1 MKSKQSTCSDRRVR
15 PRRHAPGFALKALP
29 LAAALCCAPA
39 LYAQVTIT
47 GAAGLPQGGTVAAG
61 DVTGGVSGN
70 KMTLTQTGN
79 RAVIDWQSFNINA
92 GKEVQFVQPSASAA
106 VLNRVSASA
115 GMSEIY
121 GTLSANGTVLLA
133 NPNGVLF
140 GAGGAVNV
148 ASLIVTTG
156 TVHQAEFLA
165 EGGFSI
171 SGAST
176 GSVVNEGSI
185 TASDAGLVALV
196 APSVSNRHR
205 IIATGGRIALSGADR
220 ATISFT
226 GGLYGFVVPGGA
238 LGTNAMVS
246 NTAAARLEGATI
258 LLSTGDAAN
267 LVSGVINLEGVQQAS
282 SAMVINGD
290 TVVLKSALDAPA
302 VSGASNTIQVHAG
315 ARIQDGVKIAKTG
328 VPGAGATVQVQAG
341 TFTEQVILDKAN
353 LTLSGVSGAKLVV
366 PDAAQ
371 VNGIEIRANNV
382 SVDGLEIAGPVDASY
397 LTYAWG
403 SNISRGIAVSD
414 GITGFAIRNNDIH
427 DVRNGILIH
436 GRNST
441 GTVSNNRIE
450 NTKSGISVQYTDASG
465 ISITGNTQGSYGN
478 EWGLNLHLNGHI
490 VGGNIVSN
498 STPIA
503 AAPDAAW
510 QQSLL
515 ALSIANGGWSVQ
527 DQAYTSSNRTHAAVA
542 TTGSPSNQGSLIN
555 PLNTVAGGIN
565 AVVSGGTVNVA
576 AGTYTQ
582 SSTLNVSKSVTLA
595 GAGQGDTFID
605 ARSVNSYGMQVS
617 ADNVTLRD
625 FTLYGPAANFASA
638 YGIKVSPGS
647 SNASARLRD
656 LTIAR
661 VSSRGAGKAE
671 LDLNGVD
678 GALIDQVTL
687 NGALVGN
694 DSSTSAGAGLQ
705 LTDSANITVRNSRT
719 LNNAWGGLAIYQ
731 ANNYYNQQVSGIQ
744 IEANN
749 QFTESNPVYMQRHA
763 AALHDFDALS
773 IDGFGYAVRN
783 SALNG
788 YTWLQVGKQ
797 QAYDFAVN
805 VPDASTNV
813 STVQTWSGAAAAPDF
828 QVGAGNLSGGGTR
841 AMSIGAAIS
850 QSASGAGIA
859 VDTGS
864 YNESINLNSQR
875 DLRFSGATL
884 QGLTLQAGAANS
896 GIGGQV
902 TVTGAGGFTA
912 DAALRLLSDTTLS
925 TTGGNISLTGQV
937 SNDGSTPRALSLL
950 AGSGSVRGD
959 VSMASGGAVG
969 NPLGQLQVRARNY
982 NLGNTLRVRSY
993 SIDALTNVALS
1004 NTTLIGSDAAA
1015 SNQVTAGGN
1024 VTGTLQGPG
1033 AVALQSGGNM
1043 AVNVTGSQVNLQA
1056 GGQLTALVNASTL
1069 SVRAVQ
1075 AVDISGSASNVSVDA
1090 PSGSLNGTFPT
1101 VNNTGKGVLTI
1112 NGRPEVNQEVK
1123 KVEPARIIPVVVPPT
1138 PVFQAAPPPPPPPP
1152 PAPVQ
1157 APPPPPAQSS
1167 DQPADQPSGQPP
1179 AGRPAASRVAQAP
1192 GPAPVAPVVVSTA
1205 PKAGG
1210 AVMDKGQAVELD
1222 LSPGRNNSNQ
1232 K

>member
-1 MKSKQSTCSDRRVR
+1 MYSKQSTGSGHRCRQARRT
-15 PRRHAPGFALKALP
+15 PGVALKALP
-29 LAAALCCAPA
+29 LAAALCCGSV
-39 LYAQVTIT
+39 LQAQTIIP
-47 GAAGLPQGGTVAAG
+47 GAAGLPQNGTVSAG
-61 DVTGGVSGN
+61 TVTGGVSGN

-92 GKEVQFVQPSASAA
+92 GKEVQFVQPGASAA

-148 ASLIVTTG
+148 ASLVVTTG
-156 TVHQAEFLA
+156 TVNQTGFMAG
-165 EGGFSI
+165 GGFAV
-171 SGAST
+171 SGATT
-176 GSVVNEGSI
+176 GNIVNAGSI
-185 TASDAGLVALV
+185 TASGDGTVSGAGLVALV
-196 APSVSNRHR
+196 APSVSNLGT
-205 IIATGGRIALSGADR
+205 IVASGGRIALSGADR
-220 ATISFT
+220 ATVSLN
-226 GGLYGFVVPGGA
+226 GGLYEFAVDAGA
-238 LGTNAMVS
+238 VS
-246 NTAAARLEGATI
+246 TAGAVQNTLTGRLEGATI
-258 LLSTGDAAN
+258 LMSTGDAAN

-282 SAMVINGD
+282 SAMVIHGD
-290 TVVLKSALDAPA
+290 TVVLQSALDAPA
-302 VSGASNTIQVHAG
+302 VSGASNTVQVHAG

-328 VPGAGATVQVQAG
+328 TPGAGATVQLQTG
-341 TFTEQVILDKAN
+341 TFAQQVIVDKAN
-353 LTLSGVSGAKLVV
+353 LTLSGVAGAKLTV
-366 PDAAQ
+366 PDATQ

-382 SVDGLEIAGPVDASY
+382 TVEGLEVAGPVDASY

-414 GITGFAIRNNDIH
+414 GITGFAIRNNNIH

-441 GTVSNNRIE
+441 GTVGNNRIE

-465 ISITGNTQGSYGN
+465 ITIAGNSEGTYGN
-478 EWGLNLHLNGHI
+478 EWGVNLHLNGHL
-490 VGGNIVSN
+490 VGSTIVSN
-498 STPIA
+498 TPPIS
-503 AAPDAAW
+503 AAPSALV

-515 ALSIANGGWSVQ
+515 ALSTANGGWSVQ

-542 TTGSPSNQGSLIN
+542 TTGSPSNQGSLLN

-576 AGTYTQ
+576 AGTYSQ

-595 GAGQGDTFID
+595 GAGQGNTFID
-605 ARSVNSYGMQVS
+605 ARGVNSYGMQVS

-647 SNASARLRD
+647 SNANARLRHF
-656 LTIAR
+656 TITR
-661 VSSRGAGKAE
+661 VTSRGAGKAE

-731 ANNYYNQQVSGIQ
+731 ANNHYYQQVSGIQ
-744 IEANN
+744 IEGNN

-763 AALHDFDALS
+763 AALHEFGTLS
-773 IDGFGYAVRN
+773 IEGFGYAVRN
-783 SALNG
+783 AALNG

-813 STVQTWSGAAAAPDF
+813 STVQTWSGAGATPDF
-828 QVGAGNLSGGGTR
+828 QVGVGNLSGGGTR

-859 VDTGS
+859 VDAGS

-875 DLRFSGATL
+875 NLRFSGATL

-902 TVTGAGGFTA
+902 TVTGAGGITA

-925 TTGGNISLTGQV
+925 TNGGNISLHGQV
-937 SNDGSTPRALSLL
+937 SNDGSTPRALNLL
-950 AGSGSVRGD
+950 AGSGSARGD

-969 NPLGQLQVRARNY
+969 NPLGTLQVRARNY

-993 SIDALTNVALS
+993 AIDALSSVALS
-1004 NTTLIGSDAAA
+1004 NTTLVGSDAAA

-1024 VTGTLQGPG
+1024 VTGTVQGPG
-1033 AVALQSGGNM
+1033 AVALHSGGNM
-1043 AVNVTGSQVNLQA
+1043 SVNVSGSQVDLQA
-1056 GGQLTALVNASTL
+1056 QGQLTALVNASTL
-1069 SVRAVQ
+1069 SVRAGQGVG
-1075 AVDISGSASNVSVDA
+1075 ISGAANSVTVDA
-1090 PSGSLNGTFPT
+1090 PSGSFTGSFPS
-1101 VNNTGKGVLTI
+1101 VRNTGKGVLTI
-1112 NGRPEVNQEVK
+1112 NGKPEVNEEIK
-1123 KVEPARIIPVVVPPT
+1123 DKVAPSRIIPVVVPPT
-1138 PVFQAAPPPPPPPP
+1138 PVFQTAPPQ
-1152 PAPVQ
+1152 PVQ
-1157 APPPPPAQSS
+1157 APAQSS
-1167 DQPADQPSGQPP
+1167 DQPASQPSDQASP
-1179 AGRPAASRVAQAP
+1179 AGRPAASRVVQAST
-1192 GPAPVAPVVVSTA
+1192 GPTSVAPVVVSTA

-1210 AVMDKGQAVELD
+1210 AVMDRGQSVELD
-1222 LSPGRNNSNQ
+1222 LSPGRNSDQ